1 VEVHG
6 KYRQVVAELPL
17 IAQSRERPAQKSLRS
32 LRIQAVQW
40 RTDMTR
46 GLEYAG
52 IDVFRLNNDG
62 KIVEQRDVLQ
72 TLPTVSENEKR
83 IF

>member
-1 VEVHG
+1 
-6 KYRQVVAELPL
+6 
-17 IAQSRERPAQKSLRS
+17 
-32 LRIQAVQW
+32 
-40 RTDMTR
+40 MTR